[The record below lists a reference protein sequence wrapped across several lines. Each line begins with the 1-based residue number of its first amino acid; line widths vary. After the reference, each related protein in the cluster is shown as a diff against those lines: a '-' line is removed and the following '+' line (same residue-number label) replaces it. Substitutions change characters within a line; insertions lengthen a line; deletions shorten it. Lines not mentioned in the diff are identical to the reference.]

1 MTGTAAEIKH
11 GTSQPGQVP
20 PDEVD
25 VSLVLLRPVADQADV
40 LLGHRRVRG
49 THALKVHL
57 GTVEHRPLMPPCGWT
72 QTRRRLTRATTR
84 PCWPVVEA
92 RCADGLRL
100 SDGRVLETS
109 SPAT

>member
-49 THALKVHL
+49 RT
-57 GTVEHRPLMPPCGWT
+57 GGGCCG
-72 QTRRRLTRATTR
+72 
-84 PCWPVVEA
+84 A
-92 RCADGLRL
+92 RQ
-100 SDGRVLETS
+100 SN
-109 SPAT
+109 